1 MILSNKMHIAFV
13 LKALLFVT
21 FGAPIIVVNY
31 KNVSHWKS
39 KHHLLHYSLAHFE
52 TETMKK
58 ILLLLLVLLSL
69 PATSRGESVFD
80 LELECARRT
89 LHCGRTNYVLLQ
101 FAQFQEAALLYLQDK
116 QQHTRDVARINREWL
131 DVQALNMSDF
141 LSLYYMGFVDENI
154 SSEEHEVLQLIFRDA
169 SLTSPCFYDDNEEKV
184 LRFVAPDESSIT
196 PFSLD
201 TDWKTAYQK
210 VKKELNQSKFQWLLQ
225 QYLAM
230 RKQLSGCDNDV

>member
-1 MILSNKMHIAFV
+1 
-13 LKALLFVT
+13 
-21 FGAPIIVVNY
+21 
-31 KNVSHWKS
+31 
-39 KHHLLHYSLAHFE
+39 
-52 TETMKK
+52 MKK

-89 LHCGRTNYVLLQ
+89 LHCGRASYVLLQ

-184 LRFVAPDESSIT
+184 LRFVVPDESRIT

-210 VKKELNQSKFQWLLQ
+210 VRKELNQSKFQWLLQ